1 MRSWELEVNLQAQ
14 IRDLSRR
21 DEDVRARLAGQVG
34 NTPVVRLRR
43 VTSGLPAGVE
53 VLAKAE
59 WLNPAGSVKDRP
71 ALSILEHAIETGDLN
86 DGRILLD
93 STSGNMGIAYATH
106 AAALGLPVHLAV
118 PANAGEAKLGTL
130 RALGASLTLTDPLEG
145 SDGAR
150 EVAAAMAAKD
160 PGRYYYADQYANP
173 ANWEAHYRSTGPE
186 ILRQAAGITHLVAG
200 LGTSG
205 TLMGTGRYLREHA
218 PTVQLVAVQPDR
230 PLHGIEGLKH
240 LESSPVPPIFDGS
253 LPDRTLAVET
263 EAAYEMTRRLA
274 AEEGLL
280 VGISAGAA
288 AVAALR
294 LGGSLNQA
302 SIVVIFPDS
311 GARYLHESFWSQ
323 P

>member
-1 MRSWELEVNLQAQ
+1 MRSWENEVNLQTQ
-14 IRDLSRR
+14 MNRLTHRDGA
-21 DEDVRARLAGQVG
+21 VRAQLAHEVG
-34 NTPVVRLRR
+34 NTPVIRLRR
-43 VTSGLPAGVE
+43 VTSGLPPGVGIM
-53 VLAKAE
+53 AKAE

-71 ALSILEHAIETGDLN
+71 ALSIIARALETGDLK
-86 DGRILLD
+86 DGRVLLD

-106 AAALGLPVHLAV
+106 AAALGLQVHLAV
-118 PANAGEAKLGTL
+118 PANAGAAKLGAL

-150 EVAAAMAAKD
+150 EVAAAMAAED
-160 PGRYYYADQYANP
+160 PARYYYADQYANP
-173 ANWEAHYRSTGPE
+173 ANWEAHYRTTGPE
-186 ILRQAAGITHLVAG
+186 ILAQVAGITHLVAG

-205 TLMGTGRYLREHA
+205 TLMGTGRFLREHA
-218 PTVQLVAVQPDR
+218 PSIELVAVQPDR

-240 LESSPVPPIFDGS
+240 LESSPVPPIFDRN
-253 LPDRTLAVET
+253 LADRTLAVET
-263 EAAYEMTRRLA
+263 EAAYDMTRRLA
-274 AEEGLL
+274 TEEGLL

-294 LGGSLNQA
+294 LAAGLSHA

-311 GARYLHESFWSQ
+311 GARYLHEPFWSQ